1 MPHTLFTLAAHS
13 DVAKFELEDGVVR
26 SASGAILRNESTIT
40 RLLIDVPT
48 ERTLQFSV
56 DTLTPEWDA
65 TLLISA
71 GSAEDCIPVDAD
83 ELLVDTAVI
92 TGRWD
97 VTVVELRDIDK
108 DWIGTATPG
117 SKISFVLT
125 RSAGV
130 DSAGF
135 DGWLSGA
142 ATDLAERM
150 DDGGARIITPVRG
163 SANAAPFDAIASFWF
178 ASEDGLAEA
187 IESQLFASILASHL
201 VDDGSVR
208 AKPSVEHRRQPNPNA
223 WEMPDGPLL
232 AIPEPEPES

>member
-26 SASGAILRNESTIT
+26 SAGGAILRNESTIT
-40 RLLIDVPT
+40 RLLVDVPT
-48 ERTLQFSV
+48 ERTFQFSV
-56 DTLTPEWDA
+56 DTLAPEWDA
-65 TLLISA
+65 TMLISA
-71 GSAEDCIPVDAD
+71 DSTDDCIPADAD
-83 ELLVDTAVI
+83 ALFVDSAVV

-97 VTVVELRDIDK
+97 VTVVELRDIEK
-108 DWIGTATPG
+108 DWVGTATPG
-117 SKISFVLT
+117 PKISFVLT

-150 DDGGARIITPVRG
+150 DDGGARIITPMRG
-163 SANAAPFDAIASFWF
+163 STGTPFDAVASFWF
-178 ASEDGLAEA
+178 ASEDGLAAA
-187 IESQLFASILASHL
+187 IKAQLFSSLLTSHL

-208 AKPSVEHRRQPNPNA
+208 AMPSVEHRRQPNPNA

-232 AIPEPEPES
+232 AVPEPEPES

>member
-26 SASGAILRNESTIT
+26 SAAGAILRNESTIT

-56 DTLTPEWDA
+56 DTLAPEWDA
-65 TLLISA
+65 TMLLTA
-71 GSAEDCIPVDAD
+71 GSAADCLPANID
-83 ELLVDTAVI
+83 ELVVDTAVI
-92 TGRWD
+92 NGHWD
-97 VTVVELRDIDK
+97 AAVLELRDIDK

-117 SKISFVLT
+117 SKISFVLR

-130 DSAGF
+130 DPASF
-135 DGWLSGA
+135 DGWLSAA

-150 DDGGARIITPVRG
+150 DDGGARIVTPVRG
-163 SANAAPFDAIASFWF
+163 SDDAPFDSIASFWF
-178 ASEDGLAEA
+178 SREDGLAAA
-187 IESQLFASILASHL
+187 IDAQLFASILASHL

-208 AKPSVEHRRQPNPNA
+208 AMSSVEHRRHPNPNA

-232 AIPEPEPES
+232 PVPEPEPES